1 MTNARIPNSH
11 KGASSVIRAATP
23 EDVAAIFALERSTPS
38 AAHWPETTYRSVFDP
53 GSPRRIALVAVHKP
67 SHTYHTLCGFVLARL
82 AGGDCEL
89 ENIFVSPQK
98 QHRGLG
104 SRLVRSLASAS
115 RKHNAARILLEVRE
129 SNTAARALYEKCG
142 FAITGRRP
150 NYYTDPIEDAVLYTL
165 QL

>member
-11 KGASSVIRAATP
+11 KGASSIIRAATP

-53 GSPRRIALVAVHKP
+53 GSLRRIALVAVHKP
-67 SHTYHTLCGFVLARL
+67 SHTHHTLCGFVLARL

-89 ENIFVSPQK
+89 ENIFVSLK
-98 QHRGLG
+98 MQHRGLG
-104 SRLVRSLASAS
+104 SRLLQSLAA
-115 RKHNAARILLEVRE
+115 AARSQNATRIFLEVRE
-129 SNTAARALYEKCG
+129 SNAPARALYEKCG
-142 FAITGRRP
+142 FALTGRRP
-150 NYYTDPIEDAVLYTL
+150 NYYTDPTDAVLYTL